1 MAHTKEQAAEMAEAR
16 RELRKF
22 IQVGQTVYCNVRSV
36 SGSGMMRII
45 SLHVIESDHDGKP
58 YLRDITGWVAKA
70 LDYRLDRD
78 RWGLKVGGCGMD
90 MCFATV
96 YDLGSALFP
105 DGFGIEATYPN
116 GSKGRPKSREMAA
129 RAVKRGV
136 QFRGRNGDA
145 SGWDND
151 GGYALKAVTI

>member
-1 MAHTKEQAAEMAEAR
+1 MAEAR
-16 RELRKF
+16 LELRKF

-36 SGSGMMRII
+36 SRSGMMRII
-45 SLHVIESDHDGKP
+45 SLHVIDSDHDGKP

-78 RWGLKVGGCGMD
+78 RWGLKVAGCGMD

-96 YDLGSALFP
+96 YNLGRALFP
-105 DGFGIEATYPN
+105 EGFGEEGKMPFGHTI
-116 GSKGRPKSREMAA
+116 RPKTRELAA
-129 RAVKRGV
+129 KAVAKGAK
-136 QFRGRNGDA
+136 FYGRNGDA